1 LVVTGT
7 AVAPEATPVPLIQR
21 WNLVAYL
28 RDSPMRCDSALAS
41 IASYLVIA
49 KNGMG
54 QVYWPAYGIN
64 TIGSMI
70 PGQGYQMYLTQAGT
84 LTYPANSAPASRLAK
99 QHEVAEVKD
108 VTSPMH
114 YRLAVSNT
122 GANATLLVE
131 SPQLK
136 DGDEIGVWTAKK
148 LLVGSGV
155 ITQGRA
161 VLVVWADNSMTED
174 ITEGAVDG
182 EMLTLTVWSN
192 GEQSERALVISSL
205 VDALTGEQIQDGLHY
220 KTDAVWIARAG
231 RAESQELP
239 TVFSLSQNY
248 PNPFNPSTVIRYGIP
263 RDSKVTL
270 EVYNVLGQ
278 RVSVLVNEMQK
289 AGYHEV
295 VFQDNDLSSG
305 VYFYR
310 LQADTFS
317 ETRKLILLR

>member
-1 LVVTGT
+1 
-7 AVAPEATPVPLIQR
+7 
-21 WNLVAYL
+21 
-28 RDSPMRCDSALAS
+28 MRCDSALAGIVS
-41 IASYLVIA
+41 KLVIA
-49 KNGMG
+49 KNGTG

-84 LTYPANSAPASRLAK
+84 LTYPPNSAPALRLAK
-99 QHEVAEVKD
+99 QHEVAEANE
-108 VTSPMH
+108 VTSPVH

-136 DGDEIGVWTAKK
+136 DGDEVGVWTGKK

-155 ITQGRA
+155 ITQGRG
-161 VLVVWADNSMTED
+161 VLVVWGDNSITED

-205 VDALTGEQIQDGLHY
+205 VDALTGEQILDGLHY

-231 RAESQELP
+231 RAEPQELP

-248 PNPFNPSTVIRYGIP
+248 PNPFNPSTTISFDIP
-263 RDSKVTL
+263 RHSHAKLVIYD
-270 EVYNVLGQ
+270 VLGREVRTLVDEEKQ
-278 RVSVLVNEMQK
+278 PGRYSVTFDASNLP
-289 AGYHEV
+289 
-295 VFQDNDLSSG
+295 SG
-305 VYFYR
+305 VYLYR
-310 LQADTFS
+310 MVAGNFS
-317 ETRKLILLR
+317 DVNKMVLVK